1 MGRAA
6 RNPSQRAQTMGFAQL
21 NPSYWNTGWDTGTS
35 SFQTAECDLDLHGRN
50 HRPLPTL
57 PIDGGGLQGEQRQ
70 KANANGVRTIRH

>member
-21 NPSYWNTGWDTGTS
+21 NPSYWDTGTS

-50 HRPLPTL
+50 ITPSQSS
-57 PIDGGGLQGEQRQ
+57 PIKGEAPKGEQRQ